1 MFEDFFDQI
10 HKELGP
16 LNPFWFEELTAKA
29 CRDDEGPDIS
39 KDEEEEI
46 KAPEISSL
54 DTQLF
59 STPKIFKQHFHSPD
73 SIRNEDS
80 PYEVT
85 NGLDS
90 SPCLFGSGKENSCG
104 QSREGFGLLDTPKR
118 PLIHS
123 VNQISRSL
131 GAQINPDLSWTS
143 SFNTPSSLTPTLMLP
158 KTEDR
163 PSSSS
168 CLKDK
173 EAIFVRKLFPSL
185 SKGTESTET
194 SSKRAVKHDETFQT
208 DAVVN
213 TVRSPEASLG
223 ASSLWKQKV
232 PSAIEDGDVRTT
244 VQSVLDGAEDV
255 LSIFFS
261 NATSALRKVKSQ
273 ERNRK
278 KANCSKDV
286 NSTLEQDKEPEETLM
301 GDETQTADVETKSP
315 LTNNDVMQWTPL
327 NLSDS
332 SLNEGPSLALPF
344 INSHNTVVSGE
355 PNAGSSY
362 SCAAGRSQSFFNS
375 VERLRSCPDAE
386 GTQQQKSL
394 LDRSPVFML
403 NRKPRRFVYQV
414 PSSDVSNAGINH
426 KTSVCLE
433 KTVTENPSE
442 EKVSSVLHESSFVS
456 EDAANPQ
463 TLQQPTAS
471 YLDEGLDMTQLS
483 KAFAEDFTQELTSG
497 GLVDTHLWSDQ
508 NDLSSSAV
516 TTHIEKARQVKPEAE
531 FEQTKEDFINQQGI
545 LGNRDDNYTLAEVPV
560 DSANESTV
568 VLSTF
573 EISRDSGCPTT
584 FSDLDGTSA
593 SKDIFSGF
601 KTASNRSISISHEA
615 IMSAKASLHEAVGDR
630 LIDTFDVTQHNHKT
644 ETLCKPVSESA
655 NATRSPVVQSNFY
668 VLSLNTCVSDA
679 RPSPGLINSKSFKQN
694 ISSCSSPQSFVLNTC
709 SKRNITDSD
718 VDPKKAGTLLK
729 DNVEKDSDSL
739 KQIHKKLEFI
749 RGAERQT
756 VLDNST
762 HKPGLDTN
770 RDYAE
775 NCPLTAS
782 QKADVTELCNL
793 LEEADSQYEFT
804 QLKPKKFASD
814 SHTAKKEWDPNIL
827 NGIDFDDSFNSD
839 VLNGNHQTKMDAST
853 INSSSH
859 RHKEHECASVQI
871 VDVDKLCNISK
882 EILNEVP
889 FSKTEHN
896 LVDGM
901 NIYFGKESKSNC
913 FGFKTATGKVISIS
927 EMNLNKAKQFFE
939 EHDEKVSYNRKDN
952 KAETDVLK
960 PEQSKEQAMVFSA
973 NTSECMDK
981 KYIAHFQ
988 LNQDANEALNV
999 NEKVVGDAETEQ
1011 NCLDGKTDVVCFN
1024 TNSHFGFS
1032 TARGKQL
1039 NVSQTA
1045 LEKARKLLNDV
1056 DSFEASEPQELIF
1069 HTSGIHA
1076 DSMSATT
1083 LQKTKAVSWH
1093 ETSVNINQSDSEK
1106 INQATNVTDIP
1117 FFECKN
1123 FIQEQK
1129 SGNDAKGNFT
1139 NICPPKT
1146 CQPLSVHGYGFQT
1159 ASGKE
1164 VSAEAL
1170 EKSKTVFKDCDENV
1184 DCLEAALTKEKNDK
1198 LHFEILK
1205 QTNGFKT
1212 TSGTFF
1218 KVVHEEAKAVCK
1230 DSDLI
1235 NELCDEANERSD
1247 FFRKTC
1253 QGNRVHDSK
1262 NSSLDQQP
1270 PQEEGC
1276 EQTAKECNKDLQ
1288 NNFFKDAS
1296 EPLNSNCGFTTAS
1309 GKEVSVLAESLQR
1322 AKDVLNDSVDVIAC
1336 NNGSR
1341 LAKQSVNNQTETS
1354 SSGNHNGFSTAGR
1367 KKVTVSATALERA
1380 EYLFKDCE
1388 EKSLA
1393 YEDLQNQSCLSTATG
1408 KEVTVSDKELNFES
1422 VPKINF
1428 SLQNGQD
1435 GLMSKKV
1442 SSESS
1447 GEHKGFCTAGGK
1459 KVAISATALQRAKT
1473 LFKECEDEGLTS
1485 EALQNQNCKGF
1496 STATVSEKALHEVKA
1511 AGFVDSS
1518 FSHESKSNASGC
1530 HKSSCEKSVPSE
1542 TVSSSD
1548 GHRGFCTAGGKKVTV
1563 STSALQRAKSLFHD
1577 CDKKVQTKAGRSH
1590 ATSEDIG
1597 NENPKFDQNYG
1608 FSTASGDV
1616 PISKVALEEAT
1627 KLFRDCDVQQ
1637 VNDTVNHPIETKS
1650 HQDPPIMLDRSRDE
1664 ESKTISHPTKVV
1676 LNEPAQLDLHSLDF
1690 NSCTETQQEYF
1701 EQEAMACTKA
1711 LLADDDLNEP
1721 PGLVPSASPSVHDLQ
1736 TPEQNRKKRQ
1746 LDASSIEDSCQPP
1759 LKRQLSEFDQT
1770 VACAKSSVPTPVKSF
1785 PSGSLKARRVFRYS
1799 VCLQPNVT
1807 HSNQNSNDCV
1817 QHSSTAT
1824 FQKRK
1829 PAVFVPPFKKNK
1841 PDTSD
1846 GQDASKVSS
1855 GFIPPF
1861 GKDTKD
1867 DTCHSDSLIKNPC
1880 ESKPQVDSCTT
1891 QENTMTNS
1899 TPSTHSIEQY
1909 CGENDQHGASG
1920 TGENILVANIPLKN
1934 LDSEERGVLDTE
1946 ACQEI
1951 FQLARDMQDM
1961 RLRKKKRQTIRPLP
1975 GRIYLAKNSGVS
1987 RISLR
1992 DAVGHKCPVRYCPE
2006 ELNQHGV
2013 HHKVSQITSEN
2024 AESFRFDCKDFFKR
2038 DLLMESGAVQL
2049 ADEGWLVP
2057 DSKGTVGKE
2066 EFCRAMYDTPGVD
2079 PKLISDA
2086 WVFNHYRWIVWK
2098 RASMEKSFPDLMGSL
2113 CLTPAQVLL
2122 QLKFRYDVE
2131 VDRSQRPSLR
2141 RIMERDDTPAKTL
2154 VLCVCGVVKLSN
2166 PNVEKLVKTDDRSVD
2181 AKKESTLIWLTDGW
2195 YAIKGL
2201 LDLPLSTMLNN
2212 GQLRIGDKVVINGAE
2227 LVGSQEACPPLEA
2240 PESLM
2245 LKISANSTRRVRW
2258 DTKLGYYRDPRPFRL
2273 PLSSLFAAGGV
2284 VSCGD
2289 VVLLRSYPT
2298 QWMEKKPNGVFIF
2311 RNDRAEDREARI
2323 HSNSKHKTMELLI
2336 SKIQAQIEKEMEGKT
2351 KSQGRKRTFSRHEI
2365 EALQDGEELYEAMEC
2380 DPAVETHL
2388 SERQMEAVSKFT
2400 CCLGEIRQA
2409 ELQERVQKAMKEA
2422 QEAEGG
2428 CPDRDVTSVWKLSVV
2443 DANDMQS
2450 NCVYTLN
2457 IWRPSADLY
2466 SLLKEG
2472 HRYRVYHLAT
2482 SESKKRSGVANI
2494 QLTATKKTLFRDVE
2508 VTPEWLRVHFH
2519 ARVCVSFRE
2528 LQNPQ
2533 FISPCGEVD
2542 IVGYIISVV
2551 DKQGNSPVL
2560 HLMDEKFDLVSVR
2573 TSGSLEQLAVEELV
2587 KPRALVALSNL
2598 QLRQLSGPVP
2608 CLYAGEQALFSINP
2622 KESHLQ
2628 EAMVHLK
2635 SLVQTCEEFFSIAEE
2650 KMSNIFPSGVSGSF
2664 QSPRIP
2670 DVSNPKMNGWVTPQ
2684 QKGRVFSPFTPV
2696 STSNCETKD
2705 PKTKDPKSV
2714 KRKRGL
2720 VYLSRIPSP
2729 PPLTPLKTK
2738 ASPCVNKTFNPPRRS
2753 VTPKPPEKER
2763 DSPWATRCPPGDE
2776 ELVPDEELVMIDTQ
2790 ALLDGLKED

>member
-1 MFEDFFDQI
+1 MLEDFFDQI

-16 LNPFWFEELTAKA
+16 LNPSWFEELTAKA
-29 CRDDEGPDIS
+29 CRDEEGPNIS

-46 KAPEISSL
+46 KAPEMSAL
-54 DTQLF
+54 DTQMF
-59 STPKIFKQHFHSPD
+59 STPKIFKQHYHSPD
-73 SIRNEDS
+73 LIRNEDS

-85 NGLDS
+85 
-90 SPCLFGSGKENSCG
+90 
-104 QSREGFGLLDTPKR
+104 
-118 PLIHS
+118 
-123 VNQISRSL
+123 
-131 GAQINPDLSWTS
+131 
-143 SFNTPSSLTPTLMLP
+143 
-158 KTEDR
+158 
-163 PSSSS
+163 
-168 CLKDK
+168 
-173 EAIFVRKLFPSL
+173 
-185 SKGTESTET
+185 
-194 SSKRAVKHDETFQT
+194 ETFQT
-208 DAVVN
+208 DNVVN
-213 TVRSPEASLG
+213 AVRSPEASLS

-232 PSAIEDGDVRTT
+232 PSAIVDGDVRTT
-244 VQSVLDGAEDV
+244 VQGLLDGAEDV
-255 LSIFFS
+255 LSIFFG
-261 NATSALRKVKSQ
+261 NGTSALRKVKSL
-273 ERNRK
+273 ERDRK

-286 NSTLEQDKEPEETLM
+286 NSALEQDKEPEKTLK
-301 GDETQTADVETKSP
+301 GDETQTADVESKSP

-332 SLNEGPSLALPF
+332 SLNEAVQQAEASPF
-344 INSHNTVVSGE
+344 LTASKESSHVQMQKDLN
-355 PNAGSSY
+355 
-362 SCAAGRSQSFFNS
+362 GRSLCWTDHLF
-375 VERLRSCPDAE
+375 SCLTENP
-386 GTQQQKSL
+386 G
-394 LDRSPVFML
+394 
-403 NRKPRRFVYQV
+403 
-414 PSSDVSNAGINH
+414 
-426 KTSVCLE
+426 
-433 KTVTENPSE
+433 ENPSE

-456 EDAANPQ
+456 ADATNPQ

-471 YLDEGLDMTQLS
+471 YLDGVDMTQLS

-497 GLVDTHLWSDQ
+497 GLVDTHVRGDQ
-508 NDLSSSAV
+508 NDASLSAV
-516 TTHIEKARQVKPEAE
+516 TPHIEKARQVKPEAE
-531 FEQTKEDFINQQGI
+531 FEQTKEDFINQEGI
-545 LGNRDDNYTLAEVPV
+545 LGNRDDNYTLADVSV
-560 DSANESTV
+560 NESTV
-568 VLSTF
+568 YLPTF
-573 EISRDSGCPTT
+573 EISHDSGCPTT

-593 SKDIFSGF
+593 SKDVFSGF
-601 KTASNRSISISHEA
+601 KTASNRIISISHEA
-615 IMSAKASLHEAVGDR
+615 IMSAKASLHEAVGDS
-630 LIDTFDVTQHNHKT
+630 LIDTFDVTQLSKT
-644 ETLCKPVSESA
+644 ETLRKPVSERA
-655 NATRSPVVQSNFY
+655 NAIRSPVVQSNFS

-679 RPSPGLINSKSFKQN
+679 RSSPGLINCKSFKQN

-718 VDPKKAGTLLK
+718 VDPQKAETVWK
-729 DNVEKDSDSL
+729 ENVEKDSDSL
-739 KQIHKKLEFI
+739 KQIHKKMEFT

-756 VLDNST
+756 VLDIST
-762 HKPGLDTN
+762 HKPRLATN

-793 LEEADSQYEFT
+793 LEEEDSQYEFT
-804 QLKPKKFASD
+804 QLKPKKLASD
-814 SHTAKKEWDPNIL
+814 SHTAEKEWDPNIL

-839 VLNGNHQTKMDAST
+839 VLNGYHQIKTDASR
-853 INSSSH
+853 INSSTH

-882 EILNEVP
+882 EIRNEVP
-889 FSKTEHN
+889 SEHN

-901 NIYFGKESKSNC
+901 NIYLGKESQSNC

-927 EMNLNKAKQFFE
+927 ETNLNKAKHFFE
-939 EHDEKVSYNRKDN
+939 ERDEKVLYNREDN
-952 KAETDVLK
+952 KAEADVLK
-960 PEQSKEQAMVFSA
+960 PEQSKEQATVSSA
-973 NTSECMDK
+973 NTSECSNK
-981 KYIAHFQ
+981 KFTAQFR

-999 NEKVVGDAETEQ
+999 NEKVVGDAEMEQ

-1024 TNSHFGFS
+1024 SNSRFVFS
-1032 TARGKQL
+1032 TAQGKQL

-1069 HTSGIHA
+1069 HTSEIHA
-1076 DSMSATT
+1076 DSMSTTT

-1093 ETSVNINQSDSEK
+1093 ETSVNGNQSDSDK
-1106 INQATNVTDIP
+1106 INLVTNITDIP
-1117 FFECKN
+1117 SFECKN
-1123 FIQEQK
+1123 FIQQQK
-1129 SGNDAKGNFT
+1129 SGNDDKGNYT
-1139 NICPPKT
+1139 NICPPKS

-1159 ASGKE
+1159 ASGKDVS

-1170 EKSKTVFKDCDENV
+1170 EKSKTVFKDYDENV
-1184 DCLEAALTKEKNDK
+1184 DCLEDALTKEKNDK
-1198 LHFEILK
+1198 QHVEILK
-1205 QTNGFKT
+1205 QTNAFTT

-1218 KVVHEEAKAVCK
+1218 KVEAKAVCK

-1235 NELCDEANERSD
+1235 IGLCDEANERSD

-1253 QGNRVHDSK
+1253 PGDQGHDSK

-1276 EQTAKECNKDLQ
+1276 DQTDTECNKDLQ
-1288 NNFFKDAS
+1288 NNFLEDTS
-1296 EPLNSNCGFTTAS
+1296 EPLNRNCGFTTAS
-1309 GKEVSVLAESLQR
+1309 GKAVSVLAESLQR

-1341 LAKQSVNNQTETS
+1341 LAKPSVNNQTETS
-1354 SSGNHNGFSTAGR
+1354 SSGNHNGFSTAGG

-1380 EYLFKDCE
+1380 GYQFKDCE

-1393 YEDLQNQSCLSTATG
+1393 SEDLQNQSCPSIASG
-1408 KEVTVSDKELNFES
+1408 KEVTVSDKEHIFES

-1435 GLMSKKV
+1435 GLTSEKV

-1459 KVAISATALQRAKT
+1459 NVAISATALQRAKS
-1473 LFKECEDEGLTS
+1473 LFKDCEDEGLTS
-1485 EALQNQNCKGF
+1485 DTLQNQNCNGF

-1511 AGFVDSS
+1511 TGFVDSP
-1518 FSHESKSNASGC
+1518 FSHGC
-1530 HKSSCEKSVPSE
+1530 HKSSFEKSVPSE
-1542 TVSSSD
+1542 TMSSSD

-1563 STSALQRAKSLFHD
+1563 STSALQRAKSLFHE
-1577 CDKKVQTKAGRSH
+1577 CDEKVQTKAGRSH
-1590 ATSEDIG
+1590 ATSD
-1597 NENPKFDQNYG
+1597 ENPKFDQNYS
-1608 FSTASGDV
+1608 FSTASDKDV
-1616 PISKVALEEAT
+1616 PISRVALEEAN

-1637 VNDTVNHPIETKS
+1637 VNDTDNHPLETKS
-1650 HQDPPIMLDRSRDE
+1650 HQDPPKMLDRSRDE

-1676 LNEPAQLDLHSLDF
+1676 QNEPAQLDLHSLYF

-1721 PGLVPSASPSVHDLQ
+1721 PGLVPSASPSVVDLQ
-1736 TPEQNRKKRQ
+1736 DQNRKKRQ

-1759 LKRQLSEFDQT
+1759 LKRQQLSEFDQT
-1770 VACAKSSVPTPVKSF
+1770 VVCAKSSVPTPVKSF
-1785 PSGSLKARRVFRYS
+1785 PNGILKARRVFRYS
-1799 VCLQPNVT
+1799 TRLQPNVT
-1807 HSNQNSNDCV
+1807 HSNQNSVDQKSNDCV

-1829 PAVFVPPFKKNK
+1829 PAVFVPPYKKSK
-1841 PDTSD
+1841 DPETSD

-1861 GKDTKD
+1861 RKETKE
-1867 DTCHSDSLIKNPC
+1867 DTCHGDGLIKNPC
-1880 ESKPQVDSCTT
+1880 DPKPQVDSCTT
-1891 QENTMTNS
+1891 QENIFTNS
-1899 TPSTHSIEQY
+1899 TP
-1909 CGENDQHGASG
+1909 
-1920 TGENILVANIPLKN
+1920 
-1934 LDSEERGVLDTE
+1934 RVLDTE

-1951 FQLARDMQDM
+1951 FQLAREMQDM

-1975 GRIYLAKNSGVS
+1975 GRIYLAKSSGIS

-1992 DAVGHKCPVRYCPE
+1992 DAVGHKCPVGYCPE

-2013 HHKVSQITSEN
+2013 HLIVYQITSEN
-2024 AESFRFDCKDFFKR
+2024 AESFRFDCKDYFKG

-2049 ADEGWLVP
+2049 ADGGWLVP

-2098 RASMEKSFPDLMGSL
+2098 RASMERAFPDLMRSL
-2113 CLTPAQVLL
+2113 CLTPEQVLL

-2154 VLCVCGVVKLSN
+2154 VLCLCGVVKLSN
-2166 PNVEKLVKTDDRSVD
+2166 PNVEKPAKTVDRSAD
-2181 AKKESTLIWLTDGW
+2181 ARKESTLIWLTDGW

-2201 LDLPLSTMLNN
+2201 LDLPLYTMLNN

-2284 VSCGD
+2284 VSCVD
-2289 VVLLRSYPT
+2289 IVLLRSYPT

-2336 SKIQAQIEKEMEGKT
+2336 SKIQAQIEKERAGTT
-2351 KSQGRKRTFSRHEI
+2351 KGQGRKRTFSRHEI

-2380 DPAVETHL
+2380 DPAVQTHL

-2409 ELQERVQKAMKEA
+2409 DLQERVQKAMKEA

-2450 NCVYTLN
+2450 NCVYTMN

-2542 IVGYIISVV
+2542 IVGCIVSIV
-2551 DKQGNSPVL
+2551 DKQGNSPIL

-2573 TSGSLEQLAVEELV
+2573 TFGSLEQLAVEELV
-2587 KPRALVALSNL
+2587 KPHALVALSNL

-2635 SLVQTCEEFFSIAEE
+2635 SLVQTCKEFFSIAEE
-2650 KMSNIFPSGVSGSF
+2650 KMSSGVSGSS
-2664 QSPRIP
+2664 QCPRIP
-2670 DVSNPKMNGWVTPQ
+2670 DESNPKINGWVTPQ
-2684 QKGRVFSPFTPV
+2684 QKGRAFSPFTPV
-2696 STSNCETKD
+2696 STSNCEA
-2705 PKTKDPKSV
+2705 KDPKSV
-2714 KRKRGL
+2714 KRKRGFI
-2720 VYLSRIPSP
+2720 YLSRIPSP
-2729 PPLTPLKTK
+2729 PSLTPLKTK
-2738 ASPCVNKTFNPPRRS
+2738 ASPCINKTFNPPRRS
-2753 VTPKPPEKER
+2753 VTPKPQEKER
-2763 DSPWATRCPPGDE
+2763 DSPWATRSPPGDE
-2776 ELVPDEELVMIDTQ
+2776 ELVHDEELVMIDTQ
-2790 ALLDGLKED
+2790 ALLDGLKES